1 MDLASEFPL
10 DEGLCYL
17 NHAAV
22 SPWPRRARDA
32 IVAFASEN
40 AAQGAR
46 DYPRWME
53 KNDCLKRQMAA
64 LLNAASE
71 DEIALVKN
79 TSEGLS
85 FVANGIDWTAGDEIV
100 ISDEE
105 FPSNRV
111 VWEALEPRGVKVV
124 KVPLRNGSRTPEQA
138 LIDACGPR
146 TRMLAISAVQYAS
159 GLRMDLETLGRF
171 ANEQGLLFCVDAI
184 QRIGAE
190 PFDVEAIGADFAIA
204 DGHKWMLGPEG
215 LGLFY
220 IRRSRMDEV
229 AISEYGWNMLADAGN
244 YDAKTWA
251 PAASARRYECGS
263 PNVLG
268 AYALSESLAVLQGF
282 GMTNVARNIISNT
295 SQIIDFVDSSDR
307 YELLS
312 PREPG
317 RYLGIAVCRRVDGDD
332 DALFTWLK
340 SQGVVCARRG
350 GGIRFSPHFY
360 TPQRVLDRLFELLS
374 SY

>member
-10 DEGLCYL
+10 DEDLCYL

-22 SPWPRRARDA
+22 APWPRRARDA
-32 IVAFASEN
+32 VIAFATEN

-46 DYPRWME
+46 NYPQWME
-53 KNDCLKRQMAA
+53 KNNYLKNQIAE
-64 LLNAASE
+64 LINADSE
-71 DEIALVKN
+71 EEIALVKN

-85 FVANGIDWTAGDEIV
+85 FVANGIDWAAGDEIV

-111 VWEALEPRGVKVV
+111 VWEALAPRGVKVV
-124 KVPLRNGSRTPEQA
+124 QVPLRDAARSPEQA

-146 TRMLAISAVQYAS
+146 TRLLAISAVQYAS
-159 GLRMDLETLGRF
+159 GLRMDLETLGQSTRDR
-171 ANEQGLLFCVDAI
+171 GILFCVDAI

-190 PFDVEAIGADFAIA
+190 PFDVQAIGADFAIA

-229 AISEYGWNMLADAGN
+229 AISEYGWNMLANAGN
-244 YDAKTWA
+244 YDTKTWA
-251 PAASARRYECGS
+251 PATSARRYECGS

-268 AYALSESLAVLQGF
+268 AYALSESLALLQDF
-282 GMTNVARNIISNT
+282 GMAEVARKLISNT
-295 SQIIDFVDSSDR
+295 SQIIDFIDNSDA

-317 RYLGIAVCRRVDGDD
+317 RYLGIAVGRRADGDD
-332 DALFTWLK
+332 DGLFTWLK
-340 SQGVVCARRG
+340 ARGVVCARRG

-360 TPQRVLDRLFELLS
+360 TPQRTLDRLFELLS

>member
-10 DEGLCYL
+10 DEDLCYL

-22 SPWPRRARDA
+22 APWPRRARDA
-32 IVAFASEN
+32 VIAFATEN

-46 DYPRWME
+46 NYPRWME
-53 KNDCLKRQMAA
+53 KNNHLKSQIAD
-64 LLNAASE
+64 LINAESA

-85 FVANGIDWTAGDEIV
+85 FVANGIDWAAGDEIV

-111 VWEALEPRGVKVV
+111 VWEALAPRGVKVV
-124 KVPLRNGSRTPEQA
+124 KVPLRDEGRSPEQA

-146 TRMLAISAVQYAS
+146 TRLLAISAVQYAS
-159 GLRMDLETLGRF
+159 GLRMDLEALGHFTRDR
-171 ANEQGLLFCVDAI
+171 GILFCVDAI

-190 PFDVEAIGADFAIA
+190 PFDVQAIAADFAIA

-229 AISEYGWNMLADAGN
+229 SISEYGWNMLADAGN

-268 AYALSESLAVLQGF
+268 ACALSESLALLQDF
-282 GMTNVARNIISNT
+282 GMPEVSRNLIRNS
-295 SQIIDFVDSSDR
+295 SQIIDFIDNSEA

-317 RYLGIAVCRRVDGDD
+317 RYLGITVGRRVDGDD
-332 DALFTWLK
+332 DGLFAWLK
-340 SQGVVCARRG
+340 ARGVVCARRG

-360 TPQRVLDRLFELLS
+360 TPQRTLDRLFDLLS